1 MDTTQEFVSQR
12 KKKGLVIVN
21 TGDGKGKTTAALG
34 LLLRAA
40 GHGLHSCVIQFIK
53 KENENLGEFQ
63 ASKLLGVEWYQT
75 GDGFTWR
82 SSNLD
87 ETEAKAHLAWAL
99 AQEKIGSGEY
109 AVVVLDEFTYALA
122 YGWLDVEAVVTWL
135 REFKPEMLHLVITGR
150 DAPAELVEFAD
161 LVTEMN
167 KVKHPFDRGIRSQRG
182 VEF

>member
-1 MDTTQEFVSQR
+1 MEKTEEFVPQP

-34 LLLRAA
+34 LLLRAS

-53 KENENLGEFQ
+53 KENKNLGEFQ
-63 ASKLLGVEWYQT
+63 ASKQLGVEWFQT

-87 ETEAKAHLAWAL
+87 ETENKAHLAWAL
-99 AQEKIGSGEY
+99 AQEKISSAEY
-109 AVVVLDEFTYALA
+109 DVVVLDEFTYALTF
-122 YGWLDVEAVVTWL
+122 GWLDVDAVVAWL
-135 REFKPEMLHLVITGR
+135 REFKPETLHLVITGR
-150 DAPAELVEFAD
+150 DAPPELVEFAD

-167 KVKHPFDRGIRSQRG
+167 KVKHPFDRGIHSQRG